1 MREKIENEIIPSLPP
16 GLKIQYS
23 TDDSIYIKSMVKSL
37 QEHIVED
44 YPCIINCSSFLGSI
58 RSTLIIAV
66 AIPISLLGAIA
77 VMYFL
82 ILLFNSMTLLALI
95 LLIGIV
101 VDDSIVV
108 LENVFRHHKKID
120 KNIFKASI
128 NGSNEV
134 VFAVLASSIA
144 LVCIFGPV
152 IFMEGIVG
160 RFFESFAIVV
170 TSGVLCLINC
180 FSHTNPN
187 AML

>member
-1 MREKIENEIIPSLPP
+1 
-16 GLKIQYS
+16 
-23 TDDSIYIKSMVKSL
+23 MVKSL
-37 QEHIVED
+37 QEHIIEGTILASLIVLL
-44 YPCIINCSSFLGSI
+44 FLGSI

-77 VMYFL
+77 IMYFYNFT
-82 ILLFNSMTLLALI
+82 FNSMTLLALI

-120 KNIFKASI
+120 KNIFNASV

-170 TSGVLCLINC
+170 TSGIACFFNRITYINA
-180 FSHTNPN
+180 N
-187 AML
+187 AMFQIFSQPRKKYFLVIKF